1 MNILEAI
8 VKLRDDLKLWTTN
21 NLIVLSNRVKDNAT
35 SINELKDDSQIDEH
49 ELINMLEKELD
60 IRVEE

>member
-21 NLIVLSNRVKDNAT
+21 NLIVLSNRVKNNAT
-35 SINELKDDSQIDEH
+35 LINELKDDSQIDEH
-49 ELINMLEKELD
+49 ELISMLEEELGL
-60 IRVEE
+60 RVEE